1 MGKFKKLIVIFA
13 ILAGLGLSSVIGLLL
28 FYASTLPPLFSV
40 EDYNPLLVSEVY
52 ARNGEK
58 IGEFYRENRKLVNIE
73 DVPEDLINAFLSA
86 EDSNFYSHGGF
97 NFRGMIRA
105 LVANLTTGKKTQGAS
120 TITQQTARTLFLSTE
135 KTYSRKIKEA
145 ILASRMEKHLSKKDI
160 LYLYLNQIYFGQGAY
175 GVASA
180 AEIFFRKEVK
190 DLNLSEMAVLAG
202 ALTAPSI
209 YNIVANP
216 KKARLRQKYVLKRM
230 LETDRIDESQFQT
243 AINKT
248 LVVNRKKEYKKVA
261 PYFVETIR
269 QLLVRELGEEM
280 VLDKGLKIYSS
291 LDFEA
296 QKKAQASLRQG
307 LREVDKRQG
316 FRGSK
321 QNIDINNLEHLK
333 EFLTAERNRLI
344 DESYETFQVFADGS
358 TDKYSEFNSYQRKDE
373 KGQTLSNIPPYA
385 KIGDIVNAVVMEV
398 DDLNSL
404 VLVHFAETRGLIPLK
419 RMNWARKP
427 NPNQF
432 YRENLHIKKPSQ
444 ALRQGDVIDVRI
456 VNPTATAVSVG
467 AGFDKNLNDY
477 AELSLE
483 QEPLVEAA
491 LLSYD
496 LKTDDIIAMVGGSN
510 FKKTKLNRTY
520 QAVRQT
526 GSSFKPILYAASL
539 DRGLTP
545 ASSIMGAPIVYN
557 QQESEN
563 ENKSPDKTDSGY
575 SPSGEEEEIEKE
587 VWKPGNY
594 GGRFTGDILLRN
606 ALKKSLNTPT
616 IRILEK
622 TGVSF
627 VAEYARRLGIFSPI
641 NMDMSMA
648 LGSSGAT
655 LYEMTKV
662 YSVFAKLGKNIKP
675 IIIHEI
681 KDRKGEIIAQKISF
695 DLHFQDQIDRL
706 QEEFAK
712 KRRDYDASLLETKE
726 QALDV
731 SPFFFNNLG
740 QLISPQTA
748 YVTTTLLQAVVNE
761 RGGTGGRAR
770 NLNREI
776 GAKTG
781 TTNGYH
787 DAWFIGYTPQI
798 STGVWVGYDQE
809 KSLGRGETGSQAA
822 LPIWLNYMSGV
833 LHEIPKESF
842 PVPNNIVF
850 ANIDNETGQLAT
862 AQSHEVV
869 RQAFFS
875 GTEPGLED
883 EKENSKK
890 EEENRTNLYRDEF

>member
-1 MGKFKKLIVIFA
+1 MRKLKKLLIIFI
-13 ILAGLGLSSVIGLLL
+13 ILTGLCLSSFIGLL
-28 FYASTLPPLFSV
+28 FYYAGTLPPLFSV
-40 EDYNPLLVSEVY
+40 EDYSPLLVSEVY

-58 IGEFYRENRKLVNIE
+58 IGEFYRENRKLINVE
-73 DVPEDLINAFLSA
+73 DIPEDLVNAFLSA
-86 EDSNFYSHGGF
+86 EDSDFYSHGGF

-105 LVANLTTGKKTQGAS
+105 LIANLTTGKKTQGAS

-135 KTYSRKIKEA
+135 KTYTRKIKEA
-145 ILASRMEKHLSKKDI
+145 ILARRMERYLSKKDI

-180 AEIFFRKEVK
+180 SEIFFNKQVK
-190 DLNLSEMAVLAG
+190 DLKLSEMAVLAG
-202 ALTAPSI
+202 SLTAPSI

-216 KKARLRQKYVLKRM
+216 QRAKLRQKYVLKRM
-230 LETDRIDESQFQT
+230 LETGRIDESRFQK
-243 AINKT
+243 ALDEP
-248 LVVNRKKEYKKVA
+248 LVVNRKKKYKKVA

-269 QLLVRELGEEM
+269 QLLVKELGEEM
-280 VLDKGLKIYSS
+280 VLDKGLRIYSS

-296 QKKAQASLRQG
+296 QKKAQASVRQG
-307 LREVDKRQG
+307 IRELDKRQG
-316 FRGSK
+316 FRGPKKS
-321 QNIDINNLEHLK
+321 IDIKNQTLLK
-333 EFLTAERNRLI
+333 EILTTERNRLI
-344 DESYETFQVFADGS
+344 DESYETFQVFADGT
-358 TDKYSEFNSYQRKDE
+358 TDKYTEFNSYQEKDE
-373 KGQTLSNIPPYA
+373 KGKVLSNIPPYI
-385 KIGDIVNAVVMEV
+385 KIGDIVEAVVMEV
-398 DDLNSL
+398 DDLNS
-404 VLVHFAETRGLIPLK
+404 VVVVHFAETRGLIPLEN
-419 RMNWARKP
+419 MSWARNP
-427 NPNQF
+427 NPNLI
-432 YRENLHIKKPSQ
+432 YNENLHIKKPSQ
-444 ALRQGDVIDVRI
+444 ALREGNVIDVK
-456 VNPTATAVSVG
+456 VVGPTARGIVG
-467 AGFDKNLNDY
+467 AAFGKDPGNY
-477 AELSLE
+477 AELALE
-483 QEPLVEAA
+483 QEPVVEAA

-526 GSSFKPILYAASL
+526 GSSFKPILYAAAL

-557 QQESEN
+557 QDN
-563 ENKSPDKTDSGY
+563 ENQDEADHGKTSSSKED
-575 SPSGEEEEIEKE
+575 EIEKE

-627 VAEYARRLGIFSPI
+627 AAEYARRLGIFSPV

-662 YSVFAKLGKNIKP
+662 YSIFARLGKNIKP
-675 IIIHEI
+675 VIIHEI
-681 KDRKGEIIAQKISF
+681 KDRNEEVIAQKVSF
-695 DLHFQDQIDRL
+695 DLHFKDQINRL

-712 KRRDYDASLLETKE
+712 KRKEYDASLLKTDEE
-726 QALDV
+726 IQEV
-731 SPFFFNNLG
+731 SPFFFNNPN

-748 YVTTTLLQAVVNE
+748 YITTTLLQAVVNE
-761 RGGTGGRAR
+761 RDGTGGRAR
-770 NLNREI
+770 RLKREV

-787 DAWFIGYTPQI
+787 DAWFIGYTPQV
-798 STGVWVGYDQE
+798 STGVWVGYDKE
-809 KSLGRGETGSQAA
+809 KSIGRGETGSQAA
-822 LPIWLNYMSGV
+822 LPIWLDYMSGV
-833 LHEIPKESF
+833 LHGIPEESF
-842 PVPNNIVF
+842 LVPNKIVF

-875 GTEPGLED
+875 GTEPGLEV
-883 EKENSKK
+883 EKENLRK
-890 EEENRTNLYRDEF
+890 EEETRTNLYREEF